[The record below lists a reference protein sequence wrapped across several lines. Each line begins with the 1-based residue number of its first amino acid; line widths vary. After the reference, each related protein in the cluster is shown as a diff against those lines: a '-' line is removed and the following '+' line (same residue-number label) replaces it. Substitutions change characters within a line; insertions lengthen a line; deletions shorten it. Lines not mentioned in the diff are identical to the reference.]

1 MLRDNYVSES
11 WKVFYEYNCD
21 IGTINMMKKYYTIPL
36 FFFLVLLLTACAT
49 TTQEVI
55 SPTENLELPN
65 EKGDAPTPPPPS
77 EGKGVVCGYLIDE
90 ATSLPP
96 QSALFLSANIAAG
109 RDDVPAMIS
118 FSYQNSP
125 RAEMNEEG
133 YFCFENVEPG
143 TYALTLWTPPS
154 NTEFVENVDGQDYL
168 WIEVDSGSV
177 VDLGHIT
184 N

>member
-1 MLRDNYVSES
+1 
-11 WKVFYEYNCD
+11 
-21 IGTINMMKKYYTIPL
+21 
-36 FFFLVLLLTACAT
+36 
-49 TTQEVI
+49 
-55 SPTENLELPN
+55 
-65 EKGDAPTPPPPS
+65 
-77 EGKGVVCGYLIDE
+77 
-90 ATSLPP
+90 
-96 QSALFLSANIAAG
+96 
-109 RDDVPAMIS
+109 
-118 FSYQNSP
+118 
-125 RAEMNEEG
+125 MNEEG